1 MRNVQVIRYVYEAL
15 GRGDIAA
22 VLSAFAPDIE
32 WREAEGNP
40 AQPDGS
46 PWFGPEEVDAKLFRE
61 WYVVS
66 SADTDDAD
74 AYRTEIAWPIRPPHG
89 ARA

>member
-1 MRNVQVIRYVYEAL
+1 VVR
-15 GRGDIAA
+15 
-22 VLSAFAPDIE
+22 
-32 WREAEGNP
+32 
-40 AQPDGS
+40 
-46 PWFGPEEVDAKLFRE
+46 PEEVDAKRVRE

-66 SADTDDAD
+66 SADTNDAD